1 MSKLDCSGLPVGYAL
16 QACQPPATPG
26 TGSRVILLSFSDI
39 DRAKSTIAN
48 GILSTIVLKAG
59 AQGYEVDSLPDA
71 TVGEVTFSTGT
82 YINSLGHQLTLRIFE
97 KSEAAKKFGNG
108 LINAKVV
115 AIVENNERGE
125 DGQVKYEVY
134 GWNSGLR
141 LNAVTSSTTMDDG
154 VAYLYT
160 LGTPDGG
167 RESSLP
173 ISFFNTDEATT
184 DAAVDALLT
193 PAAAA

>member
-1 MSKLDCSGLPVGYAL
+1 MAKLDCSALNVGYAL

-26 TGSRVILLSFSDI
+26 TGSRVILLSYSDI
-39 DRAKSTIAN
+39 DRSKSTLAN
-48 GILSTIVLKAG
+48 GVLSTIVLKAG

-71 TVGEVTFSTGT
+71 TVGEVTFNTGT

-108 LINAKVV
+108 LVNAKVV
-115 AIVENNERGE
+115 AIVENNEHGD

-141 LNAVTSSTTMDDG
+141 LNAVTSTTTMDDG

-160 LGTPDGG
+160 LATPDGA
-167 RESSLP
+167 REATLP
-173 ISFFNTDEATT
+173 ISFFNTDEAST
-184 DAAVDALLT
+184 DAAVQALLT
-193 PAAAA
+193 PANAA